1 VSDAVLFLAEHGQK
15 REKYNIV
22 GHKEVNNLEMAQLI
36 ADILGKPLNCELI
49 DFHSSRPGHD
59 LRYAL
64 KDTKLG
70 GLGFEYKVSFDES
83 LRRTVW
89 WTFTNK
95 RWLE

>member
-1 VSDAVLFLAEHGQK
+1 MEMDSPVGPNALDAQA
-15 REKYNIV
+15 IV
-22 GHKEVNNLEMAQLI
+22 
-36 ADILGKPLNCELI
+36 GKPLDYELI

-70 GLGFEYKVSFDES
+70 SLGFEYKVSFDES